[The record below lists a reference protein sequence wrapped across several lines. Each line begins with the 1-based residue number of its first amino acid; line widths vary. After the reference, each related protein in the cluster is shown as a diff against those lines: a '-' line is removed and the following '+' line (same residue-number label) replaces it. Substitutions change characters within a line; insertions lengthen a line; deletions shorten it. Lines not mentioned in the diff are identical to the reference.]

1 MEPENDEGNVE
12 YKLRMTDN
20 SLERIER
27 LATQMRYRCDEGHS
41 ECIYH
46 LGVEDDGSI
55 NGISQHDYE
64 LTMVALNSA
73 AAKNS
78 YCVQELSR
86 KQVDDNHY
94 TYELLIREKNDKSY
108 IDLTI
113 AVAGSVDAGKST
125 LLGCLVSGKADDG
138 RGSARLNVFNHMHEI
153 TTGRTSSIAQH
164 ILGYDVSGNVVNY
177 SSVGGKMSWPEI
189 VRRSAKVVTF
199 YDLAGHEKYLKT
211 TVLGLSGSR
220 PDACLIVVSG
230 NRGILRMTREH
241 MFLCNAFKIPFAVVV
256 TKMDMAENCKDVF
269 RETMNGI
276 KSFVKE
282 APLRRTPLVVK
293 KAEDVLCAALHTKSE
308 SITPIFKISNVSQDG
323 HDYIR
328 KYLNLLQRGKNRSI
342 GNAVELRIDSVWT
355 ISGVGLVVGG
365 QLLAGTVRVNSKL
378 SIGPLQREYRQV
390 TVRSIHCKRVP
401 LQQVDSGCYVCL
413 GIRGV
418 PKADVRKGMMV
429 VESPEQHLF
438 CSYLTAKV
446 KVLKCHSTT
455 IRVGYEPMLHIANM
469 RTSVR
474 INEIRDKTSSRND
487 SDDDTVLRTLDTAI
501 VSLYLWQG
509 PQYVKT
515 GDRIALCDG
524 RTKIVGE
531 ILSAVESQ

>member
-12 YKLRMTDN
+12 YKLRMTDT
-20 SLERIER
+20 SSERIER
-27 LATQMRYRCDEGHS
+27 LATQMRYRCDEGQS

-46 LGVEDDGSI
+46 LGVEDDGTI
-55 NGISQHDYE
+55 NGIFQRDYD
-64 LTMVALNSA
+64 LTMTALNSA

-86 KQVDDNHY
+86 TRVDDERY

-153 TTGRTSSIAQH
+153 TTGRTSSISQH
-164 ILGYDVSGNVVNY
+164 ILGYDASGNVVNY

-189 VRRSAKVVTF
+189 VRRSSKVVTF

-230 NRGILRMTREH
+230 NRGILRMTKEH
-241 MFLCNAFKIPFAVVV
+241 MFLCNAFKIPFAIIV
-256 TKMDMAENCKDVF
+256 TKMDMADNCKDVF

-276 KSFVKE
+276 KSFVKTS
-282 APLRRTPLVVK
+282 PLRRTPLIVK
-293 KAEDVLCAALHTKSE
+293 KEEDVICAALHTRSE

-323 HDYIR
+323 HEYVR
-328 KYLNLLQRGKNRSI
+328 KYLNLLQRGRNRAN
-342 GNAVELRIDSVWT
+342 GDFVELRIDSVWT
-355 ISGVGLVVGG
+355 ITGVGLVVGG
-365 QLLAGTVRVNSKL
+365 QLLSGSVRTNSKL
-378 SIGPLQREYRQV
+378 YIGPLQREYRQV

-401 LQQVDSGCYVCL
+401 LQQVESGCYVCL
-413 GIRGV
+413 GIKGV
-418 PKADVRKGMMV
+418 HKSDVRKGMMI
-429 VESPEQHLF
+429 VEKPEQHLF
-438 CSYLTAKV
+438 CTDLTARV

-455 IRVGYEPMLHIANM
+455 IRIGYEPMLHIANM

-474 INEIRDKTSSRND
+474 ITNIRDKTSSRNE
-487 SDDDTVLRTLDTAI
+487 SDEDNVLRTQDTAI
-501 VSLYLWQG
+501 VSLHLWQG
-509 PQYVKT
+509 PQYVKEA
-515 GDRIALCDG
+515 DRIALCDG

-531 ILSAVESQ
+531 IIDITSH

>member
-12 YKLRMTDN
+12 YKLRITDN
-20 SLERIER
+20 SSERIER
-27 LATQMRYRCDEGHS
+27 LATQMRYRCDEGQS

-46 LGVEDDGSI
+46 LGVEDDGTI
-55 NGISQHDYE
+55 NGISQQDYD

-78 YCVQELSR
+78 YCVQELS
-86 KQVDDNHY
+86 KTQVADARY
-94 TYELLIREKNDKSY
+94 TYELLIREKNDKRY

-164 ILGYDVSGNVVNY
+164 ILGYDVSGDVVNY

-230 NRGILRMTREH
+230 NRGILRMTKEH
-241 MFLCNAFKIPFAVVV
+241 MFLCNAFNIPFAIVV

-269 RETMNGI
+269 RETMAGI

-293 KAEDVLCAALHTKSE
+293 KEEDVLCAALHTKSE

-323 HDYIR
+323 HAYIR
-328 KYLNLLQRGKNRSI
+328 KYLNLLQRGRNRSL
-342 GNAVELRIDSVWT
+342 GNAIELRIDSVWT

-365 QLLAGTVRVNSKL
+365 QLLAGTVRANSKL
-378 SIGPLQREYRQV
+378 YVGPLQREYRQV

-413 GIRGV
+413 GIRGI
-418 PKADVRKGMMV
+418 PKTDVRKGMMV
-429 VESPEQHLF
+429 VETPEQHLF
-438 CSYLTAKV
+438 CSSLTAKV

-474 INEIRDKTSSRND
+474 ITDIREKTSSRND
-487 SDDDTVLRTLDTAI
+487 SDDDTVLRTLDTAT

-509 PQYVKT
+509 PQYVKA

-531 ILSAVESQ
+531 ILDASQ